1 MSTAQQALSVAR
13 AAGVLVHLD
22 GEDLVLEASAAP
34 PADVLNLL
42 SRHKFGIVTLLR
54 PNRDSWSAEDW
65 HAFFH
70 ERAGIAEFY
79 GGLPC
84 AEAEGQAFESRVI
97 EWLNR

>member
-1 MSTAQQALSVAR
+1 
-13 AAGVLVHLD
+13 
-22 GEDLVLEASAAP
+22 
-34 PADVLNLL
+34 
-42 SRHKFGIVTLLR
+42 VTLLR